1 MSKGAVSNGGVAS
14 EKTVASGGVVSLG
27 KRRVKVVPSQEILN
41 EKIRALI
48 ALAKQQKYLTVQ
60 DISRQLPE
68 TVKKADQLENVISIL
83 EKLDIKILDEEEA
96 AQLREQQRL
105 EEEEAVQNARSEE
118 NIEAACISD
127 GFEKVYGSGF
137 TARGRGR

>member
-1 MSKGAVSNGGVAS
+1 MSEGVVSNGGVAS

-27 KRRVKVVPSQEILN
+27 KRKVKVVPSQEILN

-96 AQLREQQRL
+96 AQLREQQWW
-105 EEEEAVQNARSEE
+105 
-118 NIEAACISD
+118 
-127 GFEKVYGSGF
+127 
-137 TARGRGR
+137 